1 MGSLGERMIRAAKLD
16 ASLYEE
22 VEADRGALGQA
33 TAVVVLASLAAGFGS
48 VARGGV
54 GGFLFGTIAA
64 LAGWY
69 VWAFLT
75 YWIGT
80 RFLPEP
86 QTQADY
92 GELLRTIGFSSSPGV
107 IRVLGVIPGLTGPV
121 FVVASIW
128 MLVAMVIAVRQALDY
143 TGTLRAVGVCLIG
156 WIVQVLILAVLLAL
170 LRTSGGGLET
180 SKDLT
185 DRLFM
190 VTSIWVSR

>member
-33 TAVVVLASLAAGFGS
+33 TAVVVLASLAAGFGAF
-48 VARGGV
+48 ARGGV
-54 GGFLFGTIAA
+54 GGFLLATIAA

-92 GELLRTIGFSSSPGV
+92 GELLRTIGFSSAPGV
-107 IRVLGVIPGLTGPV
+107 IRVLGVIPALTGLV
-121 FVVASIW
+121 FLVASIW

-156 WIVQVLILAVLLAL
+156 WIVQVLILALLLAL

-185 DRLFM
+185 GGLLM
-190 VTSIWVSR
+190 MMSI

>member
-1 MGSLGERMIRAAKLD
+1 MGSLGKRMIRAAKLD

-121 FVVASIW
+121 FLVASIW

-156 WIVQVLILAVLLAL
+156 WIVQVLILALLLAL

-185 DRLFM
+185 GGLLM
-190 VTSIWVSR
+190 VMSI

>member
-22 VEADRGALGQA
+22 IEADRGALGQA
-33 TAVVVLASLAAGFGS
+33 TAVVVLASLAAGFGAF
-48 VARGGV
+48 ARGGV
-54 GGFLFGTIAA
+54 GGFLLATIAA

-107 IRVLGVIPGLTGPV
+107 IRVLGVIPGLTGLV
-121 FVVASIW
+121 FLVASIW

-156 WIVQVLILAVLLAL
+156 WIVQVLILALLLAL

-185 DRLFM
+185 GGLLM
-190 VTSIWVSR
+190 VMSI

>member
-92 GELLRTIGFSSSPGV
+92 GELLRTIGFSSAPGV
-107 IRVLGVIPGLTGPV
+107 IRVLGVIPALTGLV
-121 FVVASIW
+121 FLVASIW

-156 WIVQVLILAVLLAL
+156 WIVQVLILAVLLVL

-185 DRLFM
+185 GGLLM
-190 VTSIWVSR
+190 VMSI

>member
-22 VEADRGALGQA
+22 VEADRGSLRQA
-33 TAVVVLASLAAGFGS
+33 TTVVILASLAAGFGS

-69 VWAFLT
+69 IWAFLT

-80 RFLPEP
+80 RLLPEP

-92 GELLRTIGFSSSPGV
+92 GELLRTIGFSSAPGV
-107 IRVLGVIPGLTGPV
+107 IRVLGVIPGLTGLV
-121 FVVASIW
+121 FLVASIW

-190 VTSIWVSR
+190 VTSI

>member
-22 VEADRGALGQA
+22 IEADRGALGQA
-33 TAVVVLASLAAGFGS
+33 TAVVVLASLAAGFGAF
-48 VARGGV
+48 ARGGV
-54 GGFLFGTIAA
+54 GGFLLATIAA

-92 GELLRTIGFSSSPGV
+92 GELLRTIGFSSAPGV
-107 IRVLGVIPGLTGPV
+107 IRVLGVIPALTGLV
-121 FVVASIW
+121 FLVASIW

-156 WIVQVLILAVLLAL
+156 WIVQVLILALLLAL

-185 DRLFM
+185 GGLLM
-190 VTSIWVSR
+190 MMSI